1 MVVVPAVG
9 QLTTPGGMGSARPG
23 VGDGVTASPLRLA
36 VLGDSI
42 AYGTGAL
49 RREDA
54 LGPRLAVELTD
65 DGFAVDLSVVAVP
78 GAESADLPAQVRRAA
93 PLRPDLALIVVGAN
107 DLARFVPPA
116 SACRFLTAAVTGLR
130 DAGSSVVVVPAPDMS
145 SVPWI
150 PAALRPVVSAA
161 SGAMARSQAQAA
173 ASAGATVAHVSETIG
188 AAFAADPQAL
198 FAADRFHPSSAGY
211 ARIAEVLAPAVLA
224 AARDRREFAA

>member
-1 MVVVPAVG
+1 MAPRGPALEPNVP
-9 QLTTPGGMGSARPG
+9 S
-23 VGDGVTASPLRLA
+23 SPLRLV

-54 LGPRLAVELTD
+54 LGPRLSAMLSAEGFGVE
-65 DGFAVDLSVVAVP
+65 LSVVAVP
-78 GAESADLPAQVRRAA
+78 GAQSSGLPAQVRRAL
-93 PLRPDLALIVVGAN
+93 PLRPDLAVIVIGAN

-116 SACRFLTAAVTGLR
+116 SACRFLTAAVTELGE
-130 DAGSSVVVVPAPDMS
+130 AGADVVVVPAPDMS

-150 PAALRPVVSAA
+150 PPALRGVVSAA
-161 SGAMARSQAQAA
+161 SALMARHQAEAA
-173 ASAGATVAHVSETIG
+173 ASAGATVAHVSEAIG
-188 AAFAADPQAL
+188 SAFAADPQAM

-224 AARDRREFAA
+224 AARDRRGGTAA